1 MAGSAQNSPSD
12 KIYYAPDGMPEI
24 GQQIYDYGDG
34 NSYTETVAFQHY
46 RSDMQEKKLFSYF
59 ARLEYN
65 FQKKYL
71 LSASLR
77 RDGSSVF
84 GTNNRWGT
92 FPSVAVGWTFSE
104 ENFIKQFSSWF
115 NFGKIRASWGRSG
128 MIFDQ
133 NYLALGIMRVSEPH
147 KGEAT
152 ISHNYTDGLL
162 NPNLSWEEIRSI

>member
-1 MAGSAQNSPSD
+1 
-12 KIYYAPDGMPEI
+12 MPEI

-34 NSYTETVAFQHY
+34 NSYTETVAFQPY
-46 RSDMQEKKLFSYF
+46 RSDMQEKNYF
-59 ARLEYN
+59 LILLCLEYN

-133 NYLALGIMRVSEPH
+133 NYLALGHES
-147 KGEAT
+147 K
-152 ISHNYTDGLL
+152 
-162 NPNLSWEEIRSI
+162 